1 MVLFVNKPTVHVQV
15 SFTVHQHATKVTNG
29 IFLHVPE
36 DTVVYT
42 FLVLCLFICVFA
54 FVIPQVPD
62 NSLLS
67 FTKNFSLQI
76 WCNPESFSDEPGAN
90 TIMTFC

>member
-1 MVLFVNKPTVHVQV
+1 MVLIVNKPTVHVQV
-15 SFTVHQHATKVTNG
+15 SFTVHQHATKSTNG
-29 IFLHVPE
+29 IFLQVSE
-36 DTVVYT
+36 DTVVCT
-42 FLVLCLFICVFA
+42 FFVLCLRFLRLSF
-54 FVIPQVPD
+54 PQVPD

-90 TIMTFC
+90 TIRPFF